1 MSVKWTI
8 KTIVRDLQYLRDL
21 SLYALIQQKISEKPL
36 VRYSKEGAL
45 LPDHTK
51 PACFF
56 CSHDKE
62 SIVRENVYHY
72 LKQLA
77 LAGFNIVFISSSD
90 TISDADLKKLAG
102 YCIRIISRENKGYDF
117 YGWKTGL
124 EKYPQYHAHTGL
136 LLANDSVLG
145 PFFDFS
151 DIITRL
157 ENCDADIV
165 GMTDNFRF
173 YPHLQSY
180 FLYCKKPVIL
190 SEEFIGFFDRVRV
203 MGLKIAII
211 RKYEAGFSRL
221 LGQRFRLA
229 ALYSLE
235 RVLGQV
241 QYLDWPKSWIDPTY
255 RLWKPLITEFKFPFL
270 KKSILTKRGVSIREV
285 SALLAESDSTFDVG
299 MLANYIAEAT
309 SETRGSTISDR
320 LAQPEPCRLR
330 QTDVKDGKE

>member
-1 MSVKWTI
+1 LSVKWAI
-8 KTIVRDLQYLRDL
+8 KTIIRDLQYLCNL
-21 SLYALIQQKISEKPL
+21 SLYVLTQQKVSEEPQ
-36 VRYSKEGAL
+36 VRYSREGAL
-45 LPDHTK
+45 APNHAK
-51 PACFF
+51 PICLF
-56 CSHDKE
+56 CSYDNE
-62 SIVRENVYHY
+62 SIVRQNVYHY

-77 LAGFNIVFISSSD
+77 LAGFDVVFISSSN
-90 TISDADLKKLAG
+90 TISDVDLQKLTG
-102 YCIRIISRENKGYDF
+102 CCIRIISRENKGYDF

-124 EKYPQYHAHTGL
+124 KQYPQFHAHSGL

-145 PFFDFS
+145 PLFDFS

-190 SEEFIGFFDRVRV
+190 SEEFISFFDQVKV
-203 MGLKIAII
+203 VGFKIAIV

-235 RVLGQV
+235 RVLDRI
-241 QYLDWPKSWIDPTY
+241 QYPERPKDWIDPTF
-255 RLWKPLITEFKFPFL
+255 RLWEPLITEFKFPFL
-270 KKSILTKRGVSIREV
+270 KKSILTRRSVSMQEV
-285 SALLAESDSTFDVG
+285 LEVLAKSGSTFDVG
-299 MLANYIAEAT
+299 MLVNWIAEPV
-309 SETRGSTISDR
+309 
-320 LAQPEPCRLR
+320 PESRVGLR
-330 QTDVKDGKE
+330 

>member
-8 KTIVRDLQYLRDL
+8 KTIVRDLQYLLDL
-21 SLYALIQQKISEKPL
+21 SLYTLTQQKVSEPPV
-36 VRYSKEGAL
+36 VRYSKEGAIS
-45 LPDHTK
+45 PDPTK

-56 CSHDKE
+56 CSHDKQ

-72 LKQLA
+72 LKQLV
-77 LAGFNIVFISSSD
+77 LAGFDIVFISSSD
-90 TISDADLKKLAG
+90 TISDADQQKLAG

-145 PFFDFS
+145 PLFDFS

-173 YPHLQSY
+173 SPHLQSY

-190 SEEFIGFFDRVRV
+190 SEEFIGFFDQVRV
-203 MGLKIAII
+203 VGLKIAII
-211 RKYEAGFSRL
+211 RKYEADFSRL

-235 RVLGQV
+235 RLLDQV
-241 QYLDWPKSWIDPTY
+241 QYLDWPKSWIDPTF

-270 KKSILTKRGVSIREV
+270 KKSILTRRGVSIQEISTV
-285 SALLAESDSTFDVG
+285 LAESGSTFDAG
-299 MLANYIAEAT
+299 MLADWIPEVTA
-309 SETRGSTISDR
+309 ETRTV
-320 LAQPEPCRLR
+320 Q
-330 QTDVKDGKE
+330 

>member
-1 MSVKWTI
+1 MKMSVKWTI

-21 SLYALIQQKISEKPL
+21 SLYALTHEKISEKPV
-36 VRYSKEGAL
+36 VRYSKEGVVP
-45 LPDHTK
+45 PDHAK
-51 PACFF
+51 PVCFF
-56 CSHDKE
+56 CSYDEE

-72 LKQLA
+72 FKQLA

-124 EKYPQYHAHTGL
+124 EQYPQYHAHTGL

-145 PFFDFS
+145 PLFNFS

-190 SEEFIGFFDRVRV
+190 SGEFIDFFDRVKV
-203 MGLKIAII
+203 IGLKIAII
-211 RKYEAGFSRL
+211 RKYEVGFSQL

-235 RVLGQV
+235 RMLDQV
-241 QYLDWPKSWIDPTY
+241 QYLDWPKNSIDPTF

-270 KKSILTKRGVSIREV
+270 KKSILTRRGVSIQEV
-285 SALLAESDSTFDVG
+285 SAVLAESDSTFDVG
-299 MLANYIAEAT
+299 MLADWIAEPA
-309 SETRGSTISDR
+309 SEARVVR
-320 LAQPEPCRLR
+320 
-330 QTDVKDGKE
+330 

>member
-1 MSVKWTI
+1 MSVKWAI
-8 KTIVRDLQYLRDL
+8 KTIIRDLQYLCNL
-21 SLYALIQQKISEKPL
+21 SLYALTQEKASEKPQ

-45 LPDHTK
+45 APNHAK
-51 PACFF
+51 PICLF
-56 CSHDKE
+56 CSYDNE
-62 SIVRENVYHY
+62 SIVRQNVYHY

-77 LAGFNIVFISSSD
+77 LAGFEVVFISSSD
-90 TISDADLKKLAG
+90 TIPDADLQKLAG

-124 EKYPQYHAHTGL
+124 EQYPQYHAHPGL

-145 PFFDFS
+145 PLFDFS

-190 SEEFIGFFDRVRV
+190 SEEFIGFFDRVKV
-203 MGLKIAII
+203 VGFKIAIV

-221 LGQRFRLA
+221 LGRRFRLA

-235 RVLGQV
+235 RVLDQI
-241 QYLDWPKSWIDPTY
+241 QYRERPKDWIDPTF

-270 KKSILTKRGVSIREV
+270 KKSILTRRSVSMQEV
-285 SALLAESDSTFDVG
+285 LEVLAKSGSIFDAGMPVNWIAESVPEARVG
-299 MLANYIAEAT
+299 P
-309 SETRGSTISDR
+309 R
-320 LAQPEPCRLR
+320 
-330 QTDVKDGKE
+330 

>member
-1 MSVKWTI
+1 MKMSVKWTI
-8 KTIVRDLQYLRDL
+8 KTLIRDLQYLLNL
-21 SLYALIQQKISEKPL
+21 SLYTLTQQKVSEEPL
-36 VRYSKEGAL
+36 VRYSKEGVIS
-45 LPDHTK
+45 PDYSK

-56 CSHDKE
+56 CSYDRE
-62 SIVRENVYHY
+62 GIVRQNVYHY

-124 EKYPQYHAHTGL
+124 EQYPQYHAHPGL

-145 PFFDFS
+145 PFFNFS
-151 DIITRL
+151 DIIARL

-165 GMTDNFRF
+165 GMTDSFRF
-173 YPHLQSY
+173 CPHLQSY
-180 FLYCKKPVIL
+180 FLYCKRTVIL
-190 SEEFIGFFDRVRV
+190 SEEFIGFFDQVRV
-203 MGLKIAII
+203 VGLKIAII

-235 RVLGQV
+235 RVLDQV
-241 QYLDWPKSWIDPTY
+241 QYPERPKSWIDLTFH
-255 RLWKPLITEFKFPFL
+255 LWKPLITEFKFPFL
-270 KKSILTKRGVSIREV
+270 KKSILTRRGVSIQEV
-285 SALLAESDSTFDVG
+285 AAVLAGSNSTFDVG
-299 MLANYIAEAT
+299 MLADWIAEPA
-309 SETRGSTISDR
+309 SETRVR
-320 LAQPEPCRLR
+320 Y
-330 QTDVKDGKE
+330 